1 MWREQVKA
9 LFFVEHFN
17 ITDIAN
23 IVKKSRKTVSNY
35 LNTLEDYD
43 KEMLW
48 RKKQSNMRRKENK
61 KQYNKLYKQK
71 FTDEDKDML
80 KMCHIEAVNV
90 LSHEKYF

>member
-1 MWREQVKA
+1 MWKEQVKA

-48 RKKQSNMRRKENK
+48 RKEQSSIRRKESK
-61 KQYNKLYKQK
+61 RRYNKIYKQK
-71 FTDEDKDML
+71 CSDKDML

-90 LSHEKYF
+90 LSYEKYF

>member
-1 MWREQVKA
+1 MWKEQVKA

-23 IVKKSRKTVSNY
+23 IVNKSRKTVSNY

-48 RKKQSNMRRKENK
+48 RKEQSSIRRKESK
-61 KQYNKLYKQK
+61 KQYNKFYRQK
-71 FTDEDKDML
+71 YSDKDML

-90 LSHEKYF
+90 LSYEKYF

>member
-1 MWREQVKA
+1 MWKEQVKA

-48 RKKQSNMRRKENK
+48 RKGQSSIRRKESK
-61 KQYNKLYKQK
+61 RRYNKIYRQK
-71 FTDEDKDML
+71 YSDKDML

-90 LSHEKYF
+90 LSYEKYF